1 LRVLDLIQE
10 IIWTQRNDDDDD
22 DDDAGKQRELEEH

>member
-1 LRVLDLIQE
+1 LRVLDLTQE
-10 IIWTQRNDDDDD
+10 IIWTQRNDDDD

>member
-1 LRVLDLIQE
+1 LRVLDLTQE
-10 IIWTQRNDDDDD
+10 IIWTQRNDDD

>member
-22 DDDAGKQRELEEH
+22 AGKQRELEEH

>member
-22 DDDAGKQRELEEH
+22 DDAGKQRELEEH

>member
-22 DDDAGKQRELEEH
+22 DDDEGTDRWN

>member
-22 DDDAGKQRELEEH
+22 DAGKQRELEEH